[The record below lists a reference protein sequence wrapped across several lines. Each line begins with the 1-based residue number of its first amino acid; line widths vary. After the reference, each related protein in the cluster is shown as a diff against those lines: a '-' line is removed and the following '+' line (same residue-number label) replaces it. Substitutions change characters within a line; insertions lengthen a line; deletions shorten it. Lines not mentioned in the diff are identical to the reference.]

1 MCVCVCVLELGGLEV
16 DLGGIRGKNDQNTLY
31 KILKDLMGILR
42 KKCLSQIKWTW
53 VFIYA

>member
-1 MCVCVCVLELGGLEV
+1 MCVCVCVLELGGLGV

-31 KILKDLMGILR
+31 KILKELMVILC